1 MRNARGSNEI
11 ESWGVPHP
19 ETKETKETKDG
30 GEWGTP
36 VARTNSSRGMH
47 PSWKQRKP
55 RKPRMAGNEERPRLE
70 RNRVVGCTPP
80 GNQGDQGNQG
90 WRGMGNARSS
100 NELESW
106 DAPLL
111 SLGKGAPPP
120 FPLLGNGHGCWIP
133 DPGSRMLDPR
143 SQIADVGSRIAD
155 ACSQLADRSPS
166 KGTSGT
172 RDPGSEIR
180 DLGSG
185 IRDPGSGIRDLGP
198 RIRDD
203 LSHRCARTIAGA
215 TRIRM
220 L

>member
-1 MRNARGSNEI
+1 MREARGTNEI
-11 ESWGVPHP
+11 VSWVY
-19 ETKETKETKDG
+19 
-30 GEWGTP
+30 
-36 VARTNSSRGMH
+36 
-47 PSWKQRKP
+47 PSRKP
-55 RKPRMAGNEERPRLE
+55 RKPRMTGSEESPRLE
-70 RNRVVGCTPP
+70 RNRVVGCPP
-80 GNQGDQGNQG
+80 PLPRK
-90 WRGMGNARSS
+90 RGS
-100 NELESW
+100 
-106 DAPLL
+106 
-111 SLGKGAPPP
+111 PPP

-203 LSHRCARTIAGA
+203 LSHRCARTTAGA
-215 TRIRM
+215 TWIRM